1 MNNVQVRGLTH
12 KDASAILRKAETTAK
27 LVLGRPND
35 LSHFTSLVTEQV
47 SMYEGMD
54 IRFIR
59 QELSVLD

>member
-47 SMYEGMD
+47 SMR
-54 IRFIR
+54 I
-59 QELSVLD
+59 